1 MNTLDERFTE
11 YIGRNGETVLVD
23 GNSRTVFFMSFKE
36 GITILNDYMYLFTQA
51 GEVSTGVIIER
62 NDTKYLV
69 THQEGNI
76 NGVYDKFLIREIT
89 KELNFIIDN
98 EAVAVPSIIY
108 DGVQR
113 VSDSSYLSVFEGKL
127 EVMIC
132 DTTQNQK
139 IEANDRFITFG
150 NAWKVIGITK
160 TDKGLIKLH
169 CDKDLIADDDD
180 MENEIPK
187 GIIIEE
193 PTPTGAYY
201 IDGKADIKCMSLET
215 FTGIKIENDIII
227 PSVWAFT
234 LEDNEN
240 DVEFSITGDDTCTI
254 KSQESS
260 GNIVLTGVCDGETI
274 IKEIDL
280 EGLW

>member
-1 MNTLDERFTE
+1 MDTLQERFTE

-23 GNSRTVFFMSFKE
+23 DTSRTAFFMSFKE

-51 GEVSTGVIIER
+51 GEVSSGALIER
-62 NDTKYLV
+62 NGIKYIV

-89 KELNFIIDN
+89 KELNFTIDN
-98 EAVAVPSIIY
+98 EAVAVPSIIF

-113 VSDSSYLSVFEGKL
+113 VSDTRYLSVFEGKL

-132 DTTQNQK
+132 DTTQNRK

-187 GIIIEE
+187 GIVIES
-193 PTPTGAYY
+193 PVPTGAYY
-201 IDGKADIKCMSLET
+201 IDGQDYINCMSLVT
-215 FTGIKIENDIII
+215 FTGIKKENDEIVA
-227 PSVWAFT
+227 SVWSFT
-234 LEDNEN
+234 LQDNGY
-240 DVEFSITGDDTCTI
+240 DVEFKITEDDTCTI
-254 KSQESS
+254 KNNETS